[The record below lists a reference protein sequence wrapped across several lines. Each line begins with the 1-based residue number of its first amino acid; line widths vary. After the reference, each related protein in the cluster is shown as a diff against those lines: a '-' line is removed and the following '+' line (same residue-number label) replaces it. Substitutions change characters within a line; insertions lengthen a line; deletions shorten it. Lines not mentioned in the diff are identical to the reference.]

1 MSILPNEILNLI
13 FSFKEINP
21 VCKIMKENINEYND
35 MKIKRTRKNCYY
47 FHSIIRYKIDQIL
60 KFRQIIK
67 KNIDYGM
74 DNPYEAIEDELWM
87 MDYFDGDYDASILY
101 TEIKSKITFKNMD
114 FNMGYRQVQVEKT
127 VELQF
132 V

>member
-1 MSILPNEILNLI
+1 
-13 FSFKEINP
+13 
-21 VCKIMKENINEYND
+21 
-35 MKIKRTRKNCYY
+35 
-47 FHSIIRYKIDQIL
+47 
-60 KFRQIIK
+60 
-67 KNIDYGM
+67 M

-114 FNMGYRQVQVEKT
+114 FNMGYQQVQIEKT
-127 VELQF
+127 IELQS